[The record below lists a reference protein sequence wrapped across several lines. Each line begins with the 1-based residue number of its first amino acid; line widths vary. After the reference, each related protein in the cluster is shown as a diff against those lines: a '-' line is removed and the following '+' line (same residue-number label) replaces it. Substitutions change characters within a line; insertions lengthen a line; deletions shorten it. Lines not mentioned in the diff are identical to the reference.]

1 MGQEDW
7 ALRLAM
13 SSNIEL
19 GITIMMVEAI
29 MSTTGITMMMVTGI
43 TIMSTTGITIM
54 MVTGITIMMVT
65 GITMMMVTGIT
76 DNLIHCAS
84 NTTVSHRNASVK
96 ATVSLPNANGV
107 SSVAAIRNNGP
118 TVSTTTCT

>member
-29 MSTTGITMMMVTGI
+29 MSTTGIT
-43 TIMSTTGITIM
+43 IMSTTGITMM

-107 SSVAAIRNNGP
+107 SSVAAIRNSGP